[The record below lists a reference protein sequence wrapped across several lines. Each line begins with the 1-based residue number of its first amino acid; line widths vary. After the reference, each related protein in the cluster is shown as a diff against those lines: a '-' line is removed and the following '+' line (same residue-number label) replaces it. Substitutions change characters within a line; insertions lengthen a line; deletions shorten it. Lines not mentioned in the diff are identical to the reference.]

1 MKKTGMMI
9 MMGIVLMA
17 MGSAFGEVTM
27 RPSRAEEAAL
37 VGANYSM
44 ELSFV
49 DLTAATADI
58 AQTNTFTVTGPCVIS
73 WQGAILESDLDDQLG
88 TATTNDVSW
97 TLKLGS
103 TTLVNAAKVSVDQTT
118 TTRRW
123 YPGSLSSGSVTIAA
137 TNTATAVTLTASTYA
152 VIASGATTTVTSILT
167 PSGGSALSD
176 MKAGKI
182 KAYFR
187 RW

>member
-9 MMGIVLMA
+9 MMAVALMA
-17 MGSAFGEVTM
+17 IGSAFGEASL
-27 RPSRAEEAAL
+27 RPSRAEEAAMI
-37 VGANYSM
+37 GANYSM
-44 ELSFV
+44 ELSFT

-73 WQGAILESDLDDQLG
+73 WQGALLESDLDDQLG
-88 TATTNDVSW
+88 DSTTNDVSW

-103 TTLVNAAKVSVDQTT
+103 VTLVNAAKVSVDQTT

-123 YPGSLSSGSVTIAA
+123 YPGSMSSGSVTIAA
-137 TNTATAVTLTASTYA
+137 TNVATAVTLTASNYA
-152 VIASGATTTVTSILT
+152 VITNGGTTTVTSILT
-167 PSGGSALSD
+167 PSGGSALNA

-182 KAYFR
+182 KAFFR